1 MSSAFIPARRA
12 PGRAS
17 TVRSISLVL
26 LAGLFAG
33 AAEPPASTSVT
44 ALIATAQQRHPG
56 AEAVTIT
63 RRAAAAQI
71 AQAGTWANP
80 ELEFNLGRTRPRID
94 DVDVDH
100 PYGLS
105 LRQRVLWQGQ
115 RNARIAVAQAEA
127 TGRETG
133 AAATRAEIARE
144 VRLAAI
150 AHAVAAQNLTDATA
164 QVDLAAELAAAVA
177 AAAAAGEVDAATAAQ
192 ARVEQV
198 TADLRRTHARQELAT
213 TRELLQTWCGDL
225 PADLHVDDALAPLPN
240 PATSAI
246 VHPQVATA
254 QAAVAAAEARIAV
267 ERATQLPVLTVGV
280 FGGREFDQDT
290 YGVTVG
296 VEVPLWDRNHGGIAA
311 AEAERAEL
319 VATRRTEEL
328 HLHRARVRLLAERDR
343 ALADIAFL
351 EVTAIPAAEQ
361 ASALGLAAFRAGEA
375 RLAELLDAR
384 RALLALRRDLLAA
397 RERLA
402 IAQTHL
408 THAIPASNSGNQP

>member
-1 MSSAFIPARRA
+1 LI
-12 PGRAS
+12 
-17 TVRSISLVL
+17 VRSIGLVL
-26 LAGLFAG
+26 LASLFAG
-33 AAEPPASTSVT
+33 AAEPPSSTRVT
-44 ALIATAQQRHPG
+44 ALIAAAQQRHPG
-56 AEAVTIT
+56 AEAVKIT

-127 TGRETG
+127 ASREAGT
-133 AAATRAEIARE
+133 AATQAEIARE
-144 VRLAAI
+144 VRVAAI
-150 AHAVAAQNLTDATA
+150 AHAVAEQSLTDATA

-198 TADLRRTHARQELAT
+198 AADLRRTHARQELAT

-225 PADLHVDDALAPLPN
+225 PADLHVEDALAPLPN
-240 PATSAI
+240 PATRAT

-254 QAAVAAAEARIAV
+254 QAAVAAAEARIAG
-267 ERATQLPVLTVGV
+267 ERAAQLPVLTVGV

-343 ALADIAFL
+343 ALADIALL
-351 EVTAIPAAEQ
+351 EATAIPAAEQ
-361 ASALGLAAFRAGEA
+361 ASTLGLAAFRAGEA
-375 RLAELLDAR
+375 RLSELLDSR

-408 THAIPASNSGNQP
+408 TYAIPASISGNQP

>member
-1 MSSAFIPARRA
+1 MSLSFAPARRA
-12 PGRAS
+12 PGS
-17 TVRSISLVL
+17 DFIVRSIGLVVL
-26 LAGLFAG
+26 VGLFAG
-33 AAEPPASTSVT
+33 AADAPSTTSVT
-44 ALIATAQQRHPG
+44 ALIAAAQQRHPG
-56 AEAVTIT
+56 ADAGAIS

-80 ELEFNLGRTRPRID
+80 ELEFNLGRTRPRRD
-94 DVDVDH
+94 DVEVDH

-105 LRQRVLWQGQ
+105 LRQRVTWNGQ
-115 RNARIAVAQAEA
+115 RNARIAVAQADA

-150 AHAVAAQNLTDATA
+150 AHAVAAQSLTDATA

-198 TADLRRTHARQELAT
+198 TADLRWTHARQELAT
-213 TRELLQTWCGDL
+213 TRDLLQTWCGEL
-225 PADLHVDDALAPLPN
+225 PANLHVGDALAPLPN
-240 PATSAI
+240 PEGTAT
-246 VHPQVATA
+246 VTPQLATA

-267 ERATQLPVLTVGV
+267 ERATQLPVLTVEV
-280 FGGREFDQDT
+280 FGGREFEQDT

-296 VEVPLWDRNHGGIAA
+296 VEVPLWDRNQGGIAA

-319 VATRRTEEL
+319 VAARQIEEL
-328 HLHRARVRLLAERDR
+328 RHHRARLRLIAERDR
-343 ALADIAFL
+343 ALADIALL
-351 EVTAIPAAEQ
+351 ESTAIPAAEQ
-361 ASALGLAAFRAGEA
+361 ASTLGLAAFRAGEA
-375 RLAELLDAR
+375 RLAELLATR
-384 RALLALRRDLLAA
+384 RSLLALRRDLLAA

-408 THAIPASNSGNQP
+408 TYAIPLSASGNQP